1 MVLIAHRREGG
12 PVGCRVDVFPEGFSV
27 ADSRSKSTES
37 RNKPRVGWRPT
48 SGEFGDE
55 RCMFIK

>member
-1 MVLIAHRREGG
+1 M
-12 PVGCRVDVFPEGFSV
+12 FPEGFSV
-27 ADSRSKSTES
+27 ADSRSKRTES
-37 RNKPRVGWRPT
+37 RSKPGVGLRPT